1 VSTLRT
7 TASVGYAMTDDTT
20 TAASAARKDD
30 VHARRGVLSIERE
43 AAVGMDQGMRVLSY
57 LLAGVLFYGALGWLG
72 DHLLGTSFL
81 LPIGIVGG
89 ATLSVFMI
97 IRRFGQVPDTDR
109 PASTTADTQ
118 QSDTTEGA
126 T

>member
-1 VSTLRT
+1 VTDTVT
-7 TASVGYAMTDDTT
+7 TASVGRAMTNDDPS
-20 TAASAARKDD
+20 TAGAPRPG
-30 VHARRGVLSIERE
+30 RRALSLEKE
-43 AAVGMDQGMRVLSY
+43 AAAGMDEGMRVLSY
-57 LLAGVLFYGALGWLG
+57 LLAGVLVYGALGWLG

-89 ATLSVFMI
+89 AALAVYVI
-97 IRRFGQVPDTDR
+97 IRRFGQVPGTSA
-109 PASTTADTQ
+109 PATTQAGTK